1 MFLYLGGF
9 LLSKEIKNNKPM
21 KINLGIYLVIY
32 IILFLTLTLFDASL
46 GRSGIV
52 INNCFD
58 KDFINY
64 VKITSNIIPFK
75 TIIGY
80 LKSFDS
86 LYSTSNIMFNLLGNL
101 IVLMP
106 LGLLLCLLFK
116 KQNKFKNYLI
126 TILLIVLGVE
136 ITQLLTT
143 SGAFDIDDII
153 LNTLGAIIIFLIYKI
168 KSVNC
173 LIKNIFLLEKNK
185 VSKKSVII
193 IISSILIIILTVIKI
208 INYRNFLYNKNYEK
222 YINKNNQEFSI
233 VDNTTICKD
242 TKEEFYEDKF
252 YNYYFTCQNKNNVYV
267 LINNQKYSIEEVLK
281 NPNYNIDI
289 VQILNKLDEKNIKY
303 LKKNKYEMIT
313 LKIPYQSDNEYIV
326 PNYSINMDNEIVSI
340 ESDYYSMKMENNIFL
355 LIILFI

>member
-153 LNTLGAIIIFLIYKI
+153 LNTLGAINIFLIYKI

-252 YNYYFTCQNKNNVYV
+252 YNYYFTCQNNNVYV

-313 LKIPYQSDNEYIV
+313 LKIP
-326 PNYSINMDNEIVSI
+326 
-340 ESDYYSMKMENNIFL
+340 
-355 LIILFI
+355 